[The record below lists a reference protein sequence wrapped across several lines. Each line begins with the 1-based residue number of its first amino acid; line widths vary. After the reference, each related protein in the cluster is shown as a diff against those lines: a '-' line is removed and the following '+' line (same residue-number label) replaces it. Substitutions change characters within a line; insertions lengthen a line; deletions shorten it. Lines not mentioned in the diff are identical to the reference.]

1 MKQSRTIIMG
11 LVSFAG
17 LLLLRQECYADT
29 DAGSADKSISINWME
44 EIEKGGATGYA
55 LIALS
60 VIGLLFVVE
69 RLLNM
74 RKKHILGDNG
84 VQEQAAQL
92 NADKDAAQALY
103 HQSPS
108 SFTKVTHHMAVVY
121 DGDSEEAVNSA
132 AEMAGREVESHRRR
146 NYGLGVVATLAPLLG
161 LLGTMIGMIEAF
173 AKFAKLEDSSEAA
186 LVLGDSIGKALNTT
200 AAGLIIAI
208 IALSFY
214 HFFKVR
220 LGGFSDQLEAEL
232 DSVQRSWFRK
242 NKGGE

>member
-1 MKQSRTIIMG
+1 MMG
-11 LVSFAG
+11 AASFVG
-17 LLLLRQECYADT
+17 LLFLRQECYANT
-29 DAGSADKSISINWME
+29 DGEPAEEGFTINWME

-60 VIGLLFVVE
+60 VVGLLFVVE
-69 RLLNM
+69 RLINM
-74 RKKHILGDNG
+74 RKKHILGDGDVSQKASSLSANKEEA
-84 VQEQAAQL
+84 QSLYQA
-92 NADKDAAQALY
+92 
-103 HQSPS
+103 SPS
-108 SFTKVTHHMAVVY
+108 SYTKVVNHMADVY
-121 DGDSEEAVNSA
+121 EGDSEEAVNSA
-132 AEMAGREVESHRRR
+132 AEMAGREIESHRRR
-146 NYGLGVVATLAPLLG
+146 NYALGVVATLAPLLG

-220 LGGFSDQLEAEL
+220 LGAFSDQLETQL

-242 NKGGE
+242 G